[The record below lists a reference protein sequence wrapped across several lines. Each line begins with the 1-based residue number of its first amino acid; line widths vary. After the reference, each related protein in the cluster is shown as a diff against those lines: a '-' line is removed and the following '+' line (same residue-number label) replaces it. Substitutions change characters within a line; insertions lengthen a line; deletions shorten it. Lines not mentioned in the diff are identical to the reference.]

1 MSLNHFL
8 PVLSA
13 SLNLPIISIT
23 GTQFRKS
30 LMLMLG
36 IRRTNA
42 EFSRTGTVPNF
53 SQANESFEMRSIQIQ
68 RSNNSLLNNVSIQRS
83 NNVSFREA
91 LPVDV

>member
-23 GTQFRKS
+23 GTQFRKT

-36 IRRTNA
+36 IRRTTE
-42 EFSRTGTVPNF
+42 EFSPRGTVRNV
-53 SQANESFEMRSIQIQ
+53 SRAEEIFEMRSI
-68 RSNNSLLNNVSIQRS
+68 NSQRS

-91 LPVDV
+91 LHVDV

>member
-36 IRRTNA
+36 IRRTREA
-42 EFSRTGTVPNF
+42 FTRAGTVPNF
-53 SQANESFEMRSIQIQ
+53 SKANESFEMRSTQIQ
-68 RSNNSLLNNVSIQRS
+68 RSK
-83 NNVSFREA
+83 NVSFREA